1 MVRNKMGCLE
11 ATIELERSDCVVTNM
26 IYSKLSGAEVSRLS
40 IGREV
45 SLHRVMSENVLD
57 IITQLRQV
65 SESVR
70 KVGRDALWVESKS
83 CSACSFLSDKGI
95 PVVSSKTVDEK
106 HVQYRVLLQSKRSVQ
121 HLLEMMEK
129 GGLRPKIV
137 EVVNNELYELT
148 EREKEVLL
156 FAFNHGYFDSERQ
169 SSLTDLAQ
177 SLRVS
182 PSSLSDVMRR
192 GLKKIVA
199 EYLKK

>member
-1 MVRNKMGCLE
+1 MGCLE

-26 IYSKLSGAEVSRLS
+26 ISSKLAGAEVSRLS

-45 SLHRVMSENVLD
+45 SLHRVVSDNVLD

-70 KVGRDALWVESKS
+70 KVGRDSLWVESKS
-83 CSACSFLSDKGI
+83 CSACRFLANKGI
-95 PVVSSKTVDEK
+95 PVISSKTVDEK
-106 HVQYRVLLQSKRSVQ
+106 HIQYRVLLQSKRSAQ
-121 HLLEMMEK
+121 HLLDMMKKE
-129 GGLRPKIV
+129 GLKPKLI
-137 EVVNNELYELT
+137 EVASNELYELT
-148 EREKEVLL
+148 GREKEVLL

-169 SSLTDLAQ
+169 SSLTDMAQ

-199 EYLKK
+199 EYFKK